1 MLSAT
6 RPAATRSDL
15 ARDLTA
21 VPVSAVMSRDVLV
34 VSAQDPVVEVWQRMQ
49 DLGTPVAVV
58 CDAARV
64 VAVVSQH
71 TLAVWWPCGGP
82 LEMRRRQVRDVIDRG
97 TPTLHADTAAHQAAE
112 LIIRFKV
119 EGIPVVTAGGK
130 LLGLVTPT
138 DLVGLLAL
146 KSTPA

>member
-1 MLSAT
+1 
-6 RPAATRSDL
+6 
-15 ARDLTA
+15 
-21 VPVSAVMSRDVLV
+21 
-34 VSAQDPVVEVWQRMQ
+34 MQ
-49 DLGTPVAVV
+49 DSDSPVAVV

-64 VAVVSQH
+64 VAVVSQP
-71 TLAVWWPCGGP
+71 TLAMWWPSGGP

-97 TPTLHADTAAHQAAE
+97 TPTLHADAAAHEAAE

-138 DLVGLLAL
+138 DLVGLLARETI
-146 KSTPA
+146 SA